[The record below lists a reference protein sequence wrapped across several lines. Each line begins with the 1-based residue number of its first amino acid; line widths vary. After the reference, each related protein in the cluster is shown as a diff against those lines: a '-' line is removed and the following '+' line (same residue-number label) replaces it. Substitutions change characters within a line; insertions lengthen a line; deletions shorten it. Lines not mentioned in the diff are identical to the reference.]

1 MVVLLAVTVQDLA
14 IALRLSVTGTDLD
27 AAQTAV
33 LTRLLGVG
41 QAFSELL
48 AEEAPTAIQDEA
60 IIRFASYL
68 YDQPLGRG
76 QSYANAWVNSGAGSL
91 VSRWVVR
98 TIPGEV
104 AQQ

>member
-1 MVVLLAVTVQDLA
+1 MAVDVSDLT
-14 IALRLSVTGTDLD
+14 IALRLSVDGTDVD
-27 AAQTAV
+27 AAQTAI

-41 QAFSELL
+41 QAFIELL
-48 AEEAPTAIQDEA
+48 ASEAPIAIQDEA

-76 QSYANAWVNSGAGSL
+76 QSYANGWVNSGAGAL

-98 TIPGEV
+98 TIPGEA
-104 AQQ
+104 AQL